1 MDKIIP
7 VINVK
12 TSKDFF
18 ATLGKLGGYKGWVQ
32 IDIADGK
39 FTNWKN
45 FSDPSKINDK
55 QMPSKNS
62 TRYSFELHLMVQKV
76 EETVAKWLSLKP
88 KRIII
93 PVEVKNDFSALA
105 KWAKDS
111 HGEIGFSVNPTT
123 LNNTVLEQLKPNTA
137 KIGVLLFLG
146 VKPGPSGQEFD
157 PIILGRVKYFHKL
170 YPKLKIE
177 VDGGV
182 NEDNVKSIFKAG
194 ASMVAVG
201 SAIFERQEKPLVRIK
216 MLEELID

>member
-18 ATLGKLGGYKGWVQ
+18 ATLVKLGEYKGWVQ
-32 IDIADGK
+32 IDVADGK

-45 FSDPSKINDK
+45 FADPSKINDK

-62 TRYSFELHLMVQKV
+62 ARYMFELHLMVQNPN
-76 EETVAKWLSLKP
+76 EAVAKWLHLKP
-88 KRIII
+88 KRIIVPI
-93 PVEVKNDFSALA
+93 EVKNNLEDLIN
-105 KWAKDS
+105 WAKETK
-111 HGEIGFSVNPTT
+111 GEIGFSVNPTT
-123 LNNTVLEQLKPNTA
+123 LNGAVLEQLKPNA
-137 KIGVLLFLG
+137 NHISMLLLLG

-157 PIILGRVKYFHKL
+157 PLTLERIRYFHKL
-170 YPKLKIE
+170 YPKIKIE

-182 NEDNVKSIFKAG
+182 NEENIKSIFKAG

-201 SAIFERQEKPLVRIK
+201 SAILERQEKPLARIK
-216 MLEELID
+216 MLEELIA

>member
-18 ATLGKLGGYKGWVQ
+18 ATLGRLGNYTGWVQ
-32 IDIADGK
+32 IDVADGK

-62 TRYSFELHLMVQKV
+62 ARYLFELHLMVRDSSEV
-76 EETVAKWLSLKP
+76 IAKWLHVKP
-88 KRIII
+88 KRIIV
-93 PVEVKNDFSALA
+93 PVEVKNNLESLTL
-105 KWAKDS
+105 WAKETK
-111 HGEIGFSVNPTT
+111 GEVGLSVNPDT
-123 LNNTVLEQLKPNTA
+123 LNSTVLEQLKLYGND
-137 KIGVLLFLG
+137 INVLLLLG

-157 PIILGRVKYFHKL
+157 PTILERVRYFHKL
-170 YPKLKIE
+170 YPKIKIE

-182 NEDNVKSIFKAG
+182 NEENVKSIFKAG
-194 ASMVAVG
+194 ASIVAVG
-201 SAIFERQEKPLVRIK
+201 SAIFERQEKPLARIK
-216 MLEELID
+216 MLEELIA